1 MTKRLATL
9 LLTVC
14 LAVGATGCAF
24 TTTGEASWE
33 VYGGIRTRQLSEE
46 PAKVEIESSVVDKIV
61 ESLTDGEVTE
71 AE

>member
-14 LAVGATGCAF
+14 LAVGATGCAV
-24 TTTGEASWE
+24 TTAGEASWE
-33 VYGGIRTRQLSEE
+33 LYGGFRTRQHSEE
-46 PAKVEIESSVVDKIV
+46 PAKITVESSVVDKV
-61 ESLTDGEVTE
+61 VDSLIDGEVTE